1 MSQPN
6 NEVDPRTPTALI
18 GDPDPA
24 LRQSV
29 ASLLTRA
36 GQCVLG
42 QAEEPAE
49 LLALARKLGPK
60 VIVLGLSSAE
70 QSDLDPVRE
79 LRSGSSPAIV
89 LLAPIASV
97 TWVRAA
103 RAAGV
108 DALLGRP
115 PRECDLLAAV
125 ETSLSRRVEVARLQ
139 RDNELLQQRIDTFAL
154 VARARELLVR
164 RDGIG
169 DEEAQ
174 RRLLRQAERT
184 GRTLRSV
191 AEAVLLAETVAPSA

>member
-1 MSQPN
+1 MPQPN
-6 NEVDPRTPTALI
+6 KELDPRSATVLI
-18 GDPDPA
+18 SDPDPA
-24 LRQSV
+24 LRQSI

-42 QAEEPAE
+42 QAEEAAE
-49 LLALARKLGPK
+49 LLALTRKLGPK
-60 VIVLGLSSAE
+60 LVILGQNSAE
-70 QSDLDPVRE
+70 PADLDPVRE
-79 LRSGSSPAIV
+79 LRTNNSLAIV

-97 TWVRAA
+97 SWVRSA

-125 ETSLSRRVEVARLQ
+125 ETSLSRRVEVGRLL
-139 RDNELLQQRIDTFAL
+139 RDNEQLQQRIETFAL

-164 RDGIG
+164 RNGIA

-184 GRTLRSV
+184 DRTLRSV
-191 AEAVLLAETVAPSA
+191 AEAVLLAETVAPNA